1 MSKTC
6 KLCRS
11 LQRDRIT
18 SRLFLEC
25 KPDELIKSVEDN
37 QCPSCG
43 ILLEGLRLKEDDSW
57 SLKDVST
64 LYGYGFRDD
73 NTLIL
78 EIYFIEDR
86 PRAVLEFYHAGHHDG
101 IRGQPLPWKAIKPRT
116 PFTSHPMSDQA
127 LSWVKSKLQTCIDTH
142 ECYDRANSH
151 LPHRILAFDASDECI
166 SVRLMVSEP
175 ATSDKYAAL
184 SHCWGQSLRCKL
196 TSANLEDRK
205 VGIPWEELPRTFQDA
220 IRYCLRLD
228 IHYLWIDALCIIQ
241 DYPEDW
247 QRESAKM
254 AEIYGNSFITLAAT
268 AAACGDDGLLPEEP
282 RLVEEPVICWKD
294 SIGHMFDIG
303 VRRRRTHWTFPLS
316 DFSKEEN
323 PLLTRGGYSRNA
335 YCLPGFYTSHF
346 ALRHHSSDPESDRCG
361 PSNSSGISTQR
372 CDTLLPEPTAH
383 GIEPENASVDSI
395 DSLKRVGEDWI
406 HIVEQYSALSLTR
419 DTDRLPALSGL
430 AARTAMTST
439 FLGHQGYKA
448 GLWEQWLRRHLTW
461 RVDNLP
467 PGLRRAEYRGPSWS
481 WVSVDAQVR
490 FWDEEELNRPLL
502 VIQSTEQEQWDMQR
516 DERRG
521 TGNRNANEW
530 DLDEWDEDERERDQW
545 EKSKV
550 PLITS
555 CVVKSE
561 GYNPFG
567 EVSAAALGVTG
578 LLQRVSLGREWG
590 TLELKASGWNRP
602 VTLTFFP
609 DYRLDYDNKTPR
621 LRESD
626 VNLFMLFPQVALVLV
641 KLPEQLESPTYRRIG
656 IINVGSEGLLVHHTD
671 WMKGAEQQSFV
682 CV

>member
-6 KLCRS
+6 ELCRGF
-11 LQRDRIT
+11 QRDRIT

-37 QCPSCG
+37 HCPSCG
-43 ILLEGLRLKEDDSW
+43 ILLEGLRLKQDDSW

-101 IRGQPLPWKAIKPRT
+101 ICGQPLPWKAIKPRT

-175 ATSDKYAAL
+175 ATSGKYAAL

-228 IHYLWIDALCIIQ
+228 IHYMWIDALCIIQ

-268 AAACGDDGLLPEEP
+268 AAACGDEGLFPKEP
-282 RLVEEPVICWKD
+282 RLVEEPVVCWKD
-294 SIGHMFDIG
+294 PTGHVFDLG
-303 VRRRRTHWTFPLS
+303 VRRRRTHWSFPLS
-316 DFSKEEN
+316 DSSKEEN
-323 PLLTRGGYSRNA
+323 PLLTRGNLEPDHRD
-335 YCLPGFYTSHF
+335 P
-346 ALRHHSSDPESDRCG
+346 SS
-361 PSNSSGISTQR
+361 SSGIIPQI

-383 GIEPENASVDSI
+383 GIEPENPSVDSI

-502 VIQSTEQEQWDMQR
+502 VIQSTEHEQWDMQR
-516 DERRG
+516 DERRV
-521 TGNRNANEW
+521 TSNRNANEWDLDEW

-578 LLQRVSLGREWG
+578 LLQQVALGRKWG

-609 DYRLDYDNKTPR
+609 DYCLDYDNKTPR

-626 VNLFMLFPQVALVLV
+626 VTLFMLFPQVALVLV
-641 KLPEQLESPTYRRIG
+641 KLPEQLETPTYRRIG

-682 CV
+682 YV

>member
-1 MSKTC
+1 
-6 KLCRS
+6 
-11 LQRDRIT
+11 
-18 SRLFLEC
+18 
-25 KPDELIKSVEDN
+25 
-37 QCPSCG
+37 
-43 ILLEGLRLKEDDSW
+43 
-57 SLKDVST
+57 
-64 LYGYGFRDD
+64 
-73 NTLIL
+73 
-78 EIYFIEDR
+78 
-86 PRAVLEFYHAGHHDG
+86 
-101 IRGQPLPWKAIKPRT
+101 
-116 PFTSHPMSDQA
+116 MSDQA

-175 ATSDKYAAL
+175 ATSGKYAAL
-184 SHCWGQSLRCKL
+184 SHRWGQSLRCKL

-241 DYPEDW
+241 DFPEDW

-254 AEIYGNSFITLAAT
+254 AEIYGNSVVTLAAT
-268 AAACGDDGLLPEEP
+268 AAACGDDGLFPEEP
-282 RLVEEPVICWKD
+282 RLVEERVVCWKD
-294 SIGHMFDIG
+294 PTGHVFDIG
-303 VRRRRTHWTFPLS
+303 VRRCRTHWTFPLS
-316 DFSKEEN
+316 DISKEEN
-323 PLLTRGGYSRNA
+323 PLLTRGWVLQERLLSPRVLHFCREELVWECGTITVCECGSMPSLPNA
-335 YCLPGFYTSHF
+335 KQHF

-372 CDTLLPEPTAH
+372 CETLLPEPTAH
-383 GIEPENASVDSI
+383 GIEPENPSVDSI

-467 PGLRRAEYRGPSWS
+467 PGLRRAKYRGPSWS
-481 WVSVDAQVR
+481 WVSVDAQVK
-490 FWDEEELNRPLL
+490 FWDEEELNRPPL
-502 VIQSTEQEQWDMQR
+502 VMQSTQDELWDKQR

-521 TGNRNANEW
+521 ASNRNANEW

-578 LLQRVSLGREWG
+578 LLQRVALGREWG

-609 DYRLDYDNKTPR
+609 DYCLDYDNKPPR
-621 LRESD
+621 
-626 VNLFMLFPQVALVLV
+626 
-641 KLPEQLESPTYRRIG
+641 G
-656 IINVGSEGLLVHHTD
+656 
-671 WMKGAEQQSFV
+671 
-682 CV
+682 CVSQMSTFSSYFHK